1 MIRFLLRILG
11 LWLVA
16 LALVALVIDAT
27 GSIAASAWVFTPAGK
42 YWFDFDPASLGLAQ
56 AAVQRHVSPMLWD
69 PVIQTL
75 LEAPVWAVAGPLG
88 FVLLWL
94 GDLGRRRRRR
104 GDALPA

>member
-1 MIRFLLRILG
+1 
-11 LWLVA
+11 
-16 LALVALVIDAT
+16 
-27 GSIAASAWVFTPAGK
+27 
-42 YWFDFDPASLGLAQ
+42 
-56 AAVQRHVSPMLWD
+56 
-69 PVIQTL
+69 VIQTL